1 MDDIAPE
8 LLERIRQDFN
18 NAYTNSE
25 KITSLLAKVKAG
37 RATYAEANEY
47 AVELGE
53 ILASAYNKNITSA
66 VLPDGQ
72 MYYNIAKRIIEPTM
86 SNNYN
91 LIADTSMQV
100 QKSLNGAAGIG
111 IKAIKPELNSE
122 RISGII
128 NRISSEAFENVKW
141 LLDEPVKNFSQS
153 VVDDSIK
160 ANSEFHGKA
169 GLAPQI
175 VRKLS
180 GGCCEWCARLA
191 GKYTYPD
198 VPQDVYRRHQ
208 RCRCTVEYDPGSGKV
223 QNVHSKQWSS
233 KSQHDKMAAY
243 AEQNYLPVRG
253 TEILNLFDKKMGE
266 IELLK
271 IDGYSDVYVQ
281 NGVHIKPMALYN
293 INQNIESAIKDYN
306 GNRAHKPKIAVVD
319 KEKLGRALGKYDC
332 VENVMYVVPEL
343 GDKKSLSAFTVLD
356 KNISFG
362 STEYHECWH
371 WMQAQKYGKVITEE
385 TRYTEYMPWLLEK
398 SRNNIEKLGIN
409 EYNIYDISGYAKD
422 SFRQGRYDEVEAEY
436 YVKKFLNIKR

>member
-100 QKSLNGAAGIG
+100 QKSLNETAGIG
-111 IKAIKPELNSE
+111 IKAIRPELNSD
-122 RISGII
+122 RIDGIV

-153 VVDDSIK
+153 VIDDSIK
-160 ANSEFHGKA
+160 ANSEFQGKA
-169 GLAPQI
+169 GLTPRI

-180 GGCCEWCARLA
+180 GKCCEWCARLA

-198 VPQDVYRRHQ
+198 VPPDVYRRHQ
-208 RCRCTVEYDPGSGKV
+208 RCRCTVDYDPGSGKV
-223 QNVHSKQWSS
+223 QNVHSKQWKTKDESDKIEVRKLIGLNAS
-233 KSQHDKMAAY
+233 DIEVQRHIREDIIPNCNIDSITNDQEVHRQGTRRYEERKAMLEAKGQYGPSYLTISDYEVLELVRKYSGKGEVNVDRSGKWNNKETVVTNDRIIGVVVNNMNGKSAETSVFKIHY
-243 AEQNYLPVRG
+243 A
-253 TEILNLFDKKMGE
+253 KK
-266 IELLK
+266 
-271 IDGYSDVYVQ
+271 
-281 NGVHIKPMALYN
+281 GVHIVPDYPSKRRKP
-293 INQNIESAIKDYN
+293 
-306 GNRAHKPKIAVVD
+306 
-319 KEKLGRALGKYDC
+319 
-332 VENVMYVVPEL
+332 
-343 GDKKSLSAFTVLD
+343 
-356 KNISFG
+356 
-362 STEYHECWH
+362 
-371 WMQAQKYGKVITEE
+371 
-385 TRYTEYMPWLLEK
+385 
-398 SRNNIEKLGIN
+398 
-409 EYNIYDISGYAKD
+409 
-422 SFRQGRYDEVEAEY
+422 
-436 YVKKFLNIKR
+436 